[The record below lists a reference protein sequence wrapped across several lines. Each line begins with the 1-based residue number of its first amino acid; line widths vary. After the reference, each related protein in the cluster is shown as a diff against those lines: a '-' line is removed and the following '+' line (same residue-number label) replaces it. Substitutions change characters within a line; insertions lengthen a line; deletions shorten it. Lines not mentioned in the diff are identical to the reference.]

1 MCVCVSVV
9 FSSFKL
15 YGFFLFSSL
24 FFTCLF
30 PIHTVISF
38 FSVHFCIY
46 FSFTLPHSSRLF
58 MVNECFSVFKLIFLV
73 FCFGMFCC
81 CCFVLWLCLFF
92 KLLYCIDF
100 FEKNG
105 YDANLTLARAHTPTN
120 ISNHNVKIIPH
131 IEYDFCRVCD
141 VYERVLKLHCNIFF
155 LFSFCSLILILK

>member
-1 MCVCVSVV
+1 MCVCVV

-15 YGFFLFSSL
+15 YGFLLFSSL
-24 FFTCLF
+24 FFTCIF

-58 MVNECFSVFKLIFLV
+58 MVNEYFSVFKLIFLV
-73 FCFGMFCC
+73 FCFGIFCC

-92 KLLYCIDF
+92 ELLYCIDF
-100 FEKNG
+100 FEKKWLWCES
-105 YDANLTLARAHTPTN
+105 YFSARTHTN

-131 IEYDFCRVCD
+131 RIW
-141 VYERVLKLHCNIFF
+141 F
-155 LFSFCSLILILK
+155 LPRMWCVRTCA